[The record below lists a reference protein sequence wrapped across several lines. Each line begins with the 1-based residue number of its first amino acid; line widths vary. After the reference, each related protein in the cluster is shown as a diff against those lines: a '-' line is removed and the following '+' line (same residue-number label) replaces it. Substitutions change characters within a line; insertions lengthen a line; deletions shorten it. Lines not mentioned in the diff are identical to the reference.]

1 MTIRTAKVSETILI
15 VDDDVPVAQ
24 SVALVLEDAGYA
36 TRQVHDA
43 RAAAEAMRT
52 DPPDACIFDVWLD
65 GDDGLA
71 LAEEARARGL
81 PLVVMSGGGPGRSLE
96 SVTAK
101 ADALGA
107 AAMLFKPFDDDELTD
122 AVARALGA

>member
-1 MTIRTAKVSETILI
+1 MTKAETKTSKTVLI

-36 TRQVHDA
+36 ARQVHDA
-43 RAAAEAMRT
+43 RSALDAMRG
-52 DPPDACIFDVWLD
+52 DPPDACVFDVWLD

-71 LAEEARARGL
+71 LAEEARMLGL

-122 AVARALGA
+122 AIAKAMKR

>member
-1 MTIRTAKVSETILI
+1 MPKILI
-15 VDDDVPVAQ
+15 VDDDRAVAD
-24 SVALVLEDAGYA
+24 SVAMVLGDAGYETEA
-36 TRQVHDA
+36 AHDA
-43 RAAAEAMRT
+43 RTAIAAMKAR
-52 DPPDACIFDVWLD
+52 PPDACLFDVWLG

-71 LAEEARARGL
+71 LAERAASEGL

-107 AAMLFKPFDDDELTD
+107 SAMLFKPFDDEELTD
-122 AVARALGA
+122 AVAKALAG

>member
-1 MTIRTAKVSETILI
+1 MATILI
-15 VDDDVPVAQ
+15 VDDDAPVAE
-24 SVALVLEDAGYA
+24 SLALVLEDAGYK

-43 RAAAEAMRT
+43 KAALAAIRMA
-52 DPPDACIFDVWLD
+52 PPDACLFDVWLD

-71 LAEEARARGL
+71 LAEKAREAGL
-81 PLVVMSGGGPGRSLE
+81 PIVVMSGGGPGRSLE

-107 AAMLFKPFDDDELTD
+107 AAMLFKPFDDEELTQ
-122 AVARALGA
+122 AVERALKG

>member
-1 MTIRTAKVSETILI
+1 MTTILI
-15 VDDDVPVAQ
+15 VDDDAPVGQ
-24 SVALVLEDAGYA
+24 SVALVLEDAGYTA
-36 TRQVHDA
+36 AIARDA
-43 RAAAEAMRT
+43 ASAIARMTA

-71 LAEEARARGL
+71 LAEKARDAGL

-96 SVTAK
+96 QVTAK

-107 AAMLFKPFDDDELTD
+107 AAMLFKPFDDEELIE
-122 AVARALGA
+122 AVERALRG

>member
-1 MTIRTAKVSETILI
+1 MTTILI

-24 SVALVLEDAGYA
+24 SVAIVLEEAGYA
-36 TRQVHDA
+36 TRLVHDA
-43 RAAAEAMRT
+43 KAARAALATERPA
-52 DPPDACIFDVWLD
+52 ACVFDVWLD
-65 GDDGLA
+65 GEDGLA
-71 LAEEARARGL
+71 LAEAARDAGL

-107 AAMLFKPFDDDELTD
+107 AAMLFKPFDDEELLD
-122 AVARALGA
+122 AVARALGV

>member
-1 MTIRTAKVSETILI
+1 MKTILI

-24 SVALVLEDAGYA
+24 SVALVLEDAGYE
-36 TRQVHDA
+36 TRLAHDA
-43 RAAAEAMRT
+43 AGALAAMKAE
-52 DPPDACIFDVWLD
+52 PPDACLFDVWLD
-65 GDDGLA
+65 GEDGLA
-71 LAEEARARGL
+71 LAERARDSGL

-122 AVARALGA
+122 AVAKALAG

>member
-1 MTIRTAKVSETILI
+1 MKETTNAAPVVLI

-24 SVALVLEDAGYA
+24 SVALVLEDAGYR

-43 RAAAEAMRT
+43 RGALDAMRA
-52 DPPDACIFDVWLD
+52 DPPDACLFDVWLD

-71 LAEEARARGL
+71 LAEEAGALGL

-122 AVARALGA
+122 AVAKALGR

>member
-1 MTIRTAKVSETILI
+1 MTTRTAKVSETILI

-24 SVALVLEDAGYA
+24 SVALVLQDAGYA

-43 RAAAEAMRT
+43 RAATEAMRT
-52 DPPDACIFDVWLD
+52 DPPDACLFDVWLD